1 MKNQKIRLKMLEA
14 GLRQWELARLLGVGE
29 SVLSRKLRDEL
40 DPKEQAEICALIDQ
54 AKGGENGEK

>member
-1 MKNQKIRLKMLEA
+1 MLEA